1 MNIED
6 PQETFERVDP
16 IIRLRVETVV
26 KYLFDNS
33 SDFDEMTHILDTVEN
48 IVKEQIKKVDTNKFK

>member
-1 MNIED
+1 MKIED
-6 PQETFERVDP
+6 SQETFERLDP

>member
-6 PQETFERVDP
+6 AQETFERVDP
-16 IIRLRVETVV
+16 KIRLRVETVV
-26 KYLFDNS
+26 EYFFDNS
-33 SDFDEMTHILDTVEN
+33 SDFDEMTQILDTVEN

>member
-1 MNIED
+1 MKIED

-16 IIRLRVETVV
+16 KIRSIVETVV
-26 KYLFDNS
+26 KHLFENS
-33 SDFDEMTHILDTVEN
+33 SDFDEMTQILDTVED